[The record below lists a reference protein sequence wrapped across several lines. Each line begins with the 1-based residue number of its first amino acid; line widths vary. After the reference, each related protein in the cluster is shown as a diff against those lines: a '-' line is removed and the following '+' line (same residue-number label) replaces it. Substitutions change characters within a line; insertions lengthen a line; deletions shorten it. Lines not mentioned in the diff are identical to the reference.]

1 MAKREPILLT
11 SDMKALLEGREV
23 KVYRNLNIKSEKL
36 WSIQYEGLVFAHVPT
51 VQLLGVRFTVSEPS
65 RQRVLATCRNVHA
78 YAIGIFTSQE
88 VPTAVEPIKYDPYFA
103 GYFFRVADP
112 RSPIFSAAAVRLH
125 RGETFASAEPCGLGF

>member
-1 MAKREPILLT
+1 MAKREPIPLT
-11 SDMKALLEGREV
+11 SDLQAQLEGREV
-23 KVYRNLNIKSEKL
+23 KVYRNLNIKSNKL
-36 WSIQYEGLVFAHVPT
+36 WSVQFEGLVVCHIPT

-88 VPTAVEPIKYDPYFA
+88 VPSAIEPIKYDPYFA

-112 RSPIFSAAAVRLH
+112 KKPIYSAAAVRLH
-125 RGETFASAEPCGLGF
+125 RGETFASPEPFGLGF